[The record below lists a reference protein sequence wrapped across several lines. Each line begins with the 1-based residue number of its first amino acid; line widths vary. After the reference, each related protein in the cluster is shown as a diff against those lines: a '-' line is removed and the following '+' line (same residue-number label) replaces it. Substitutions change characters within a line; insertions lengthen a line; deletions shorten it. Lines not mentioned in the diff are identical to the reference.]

1 MKEAIVKKFFKLLL
15 GKSVR
20 SSLLGLAGAAVI
32 AAGGVMEER
41 AKGRPNAPPVT
52 LKTVGEAVS
61 VAVLGRIMQDGKDG
75 KDGKDDE

>member
-41 AKGRPNAPPVT
+41 AKGPNAPPIT

-75 KDGKDDE
+75 KDDE